1 MADAARG
8 YQLDTNNKRLHA
20 KDIMEMGYQK
30 IIRDSGIRGGGSTA
44 CVAVAR
50 EEGVVEVAK

>member
-8 YQLDTNNKRLHA
+8 YQPDTNKRLHA

-30 IIRDSGIRGGGSTA
+30 LIRDSGIRGGGSTA

>member
-8 YQLDTNNKRLHA
+8 YQPDASKRLHA
-20 KDIMEMGYQK
+20 KDIMEIGYQNL
-30 IIRDSGIRGGGSTA
+30 IRDSGIRGGGSTA

-50 EEGVVEVAK
+50 EEGVMEVAK